1 MSAPAAPGAGDGA
14 QKPKLLVID
23 DEPKL
28 CQMLA
33 GFFTHRGYE
42 VRSVNRGEEALALAS
57 VYRPHVVLLD
67 LLMPGM
73 NGVDTLRELKRL
85 APPPKIVMLSA
96 ATLDDVAQGAI
107 KLGADA
113 FISKPLKLDDLEH
126 LVSAFWPAMRR

>member
-1 MSAPAAPGAGDGA
+1 MSTGTEPRPVGE
-14 QKPKLLVID
+14 PTRVLVID

-42 VRSVNRGEEALALAS
+42 VRTVSRGEEALALAMIF
-57 VYRPHVVLLD
+57 RPHVVLLD

-73 NGVDTLRELKRL
+73 NGIDTLKELKGLSPR
-85 APPPKIVMLSA
+85 PKIVMLSA
-96 ATLDDVAQGAI
+96 ATLEDVAHGAI

-113 FISKPLKLDDLEH
+113 FMSKPLKLAELEH
-126 LVSAFWPAMRR
+126 LVSAFWPAKR